1 MKETNIEEQKYEAF
15 SLVEMLLTI
24 VIIGFV
30 MLISAVTLTT
40 LIKVSTV
47 SSNKTRVRNESE
59 YILELIRKTVRN
71 SNPSDV
77 FIFNSQ
83 NARVYARNSTT
94 NSITIESTGR
104 EDLKA
109 LYSSPLGENEVG
121 NEIHF
126 RPYGYNSW
134 VCIGFF
140 KDRDSEKGYIVKTN
154 VEDLLN
160 NHDSCFQSAPGK
172 FLISLNSD
180 YVSVDTFS
188 IAYSKSSDN
197 NYLIRFDI
205 EAQPVFW
212 YFATGA
218 PVSRKVLR
226 QTVVKTEGL
235 IW

>member
-1 MKETNIEEQKYEAF
+1 MKNINNDKYEAF

-59 YILELIRKTVRN
+59 YVLELVRKTVRN

-77 FIFNSQ
+77 FIFNSK
-83 NARVYARNSTT
+83 NARNYVHNKET
-94 NSITIESTGR
+94 NTVTIESTGTQ
-104 EDLKA
+104 DLKT
-109 LYSSPLGENEVG
+109 LYSTPLGENEVG

-134 VCIGFF
+134 VCIGYF
-140 KDRDSEKGYIVKTN
+140 KDRDSDKGYIVKSN

-160 NHDSCFQSAPGK
+160 NHESCFASASGK

-180 YVSVDTFS
+180 YVSINSFD
-188 IAYSKSSDN
+188 IAYTKSPDN

-205 EAQPVFW
+205 EAEPVFW
-212 YFATGA
+212 YFAKGA
-218 PVSRKVLR
+218 PVSKKVLR